1 LAALPLAEAGPPTR
15 SAGLRIAAVAIL
27 VLVAALVRGWARL
40 LPVSIVLLGG
50 IYAAHLRVDHV
61 TLDLRAPAF
70 AAGLLVTAE
79 LGYWSIEERERF
91 QGEPGD
97 GIRQLS
103 VIAVLAAA
111 GVLAGAA
118 VLALADVARTGG
130 LVVDLLGA
138 AAAASLLISVALLAR
153 R

>member
-1 LAALPLAEAGPPTR
+1 MR
-15 SAGLRIAAVAIL
+15 SLGLRGAAVALLIL
-27 VLVAALVRGWARL
+27 VVSLVRGWPRL
-40 LPVSIVLLGG
+40 LPVPLFLLGA
-50 IYAAHLRVDHV
+50 IYATHLRVDHV

-70 AAGLLVTAE
+70 AAGLFVMAE
-79 LGYWSIEERERF
+79 LGYWSLEERERF

-97 GIRQLS
+97 GLRHLA

-111 GVLAGAA
+111 GVLAGAG

-130 LVVDLLGA
+130 LAVDLLGA
-138 AAAASLLISVALLAR
+138 AAAASLLLSLALLAR